1 MIPALIHLALRH
13 RWVILAMAAM
23 IAGLGVWAF
32 QHQQIDAY
40 PDISG
45 QMVEVI
51 TTYPG
56 KATEEVERQVTVPIE
71 IAMRNVPRVEVIRS
85 RTIFGLSI
93 VDVLFQEG
101 TENYWVRQ
109 RVQEKL
115 DEATLPD
122 GVKPSLAPLATAYG
136 EIYRYELVSDGTHD
150 LMEVRTL
157 NDWVVIP
164 RLLRCDGVADVTN
177 FGGYAKQYTATLNP
191 AQLQRYGLALGDVMD
206 AIKSNNASA
215 GGSVLRRGSMSLV
228 IRGKGSLETTGQIGA
243 IFIKSLGGT
252 PVYLR
257 DIASIGLDYP
267 PPSGIFSKDNHDNTV
282 EGIVLMRRG
291 ENPSQVLQRV
301 KDAVEELNATTLP
314 KGVRVDTFYDRSFL
328 VEATLHTVA
337 HSVLLGITL
346 VVLVLL
352 LFLGRP
358 SMAAL
363 VALTIPFAL
372 LTALVLMYFTKIPI
386 GLLSVGAIDFGIIV
400 DGAVIMAENI
410 AHRLGAADRER
421 SRQSIRKVVLAA
433 ALEVER
439 PVFFSVLMIIGAYL
453 PLLSLTSI
461 EGLLFRPMALTLVF
475 ALAGALLF
483 ALFVVPVLA
492 TLLFRRGYREW
503 ENPLLR
509 WFRPVYAAVLR
520 RFLQARGLVAVAVAG
535 LAAIV
540 LLKVVPLLGT
550 EFLPY
555 MDEGVIW
562 IRANFPEGTSLEQ
575 TVEFGKRIRQIV
587 LAFPEIKFVTV
598 QSGRN
603 DSGTD
608 PFPPSR
614 MELMIGPRPR
624 EEWTRFHVK
633 SELVAALGAK
643 LRDEFPTTRFNF
655 TQPIIDSVTEDTN
668 GTSANLAVE
677 FAGPDSDV
685 LLRLARQMVGLLRQV
700 PGAVDVNIEQEGP
713 QPQLVIQ
720 SDMALCARYNVRI
733 DDVNRMINTALGGDP
748 IGTLYEGERRFDIVT
763 KFDRSFSNS
772 PQAIGRLPVYTADGI
787 PVPLAQVARIEL
799 VDGQTIIA
807 RENGMRRM
815 TVRCDIA
822 GRDQGGFVA
831 DAQQRFDEKM
841 QIPEGYHVSWLGMF
855 ENLARAR
862 THFLVLIPVTILLI
876 YVLLW
881 VTFSSQRAALLVL
894 LAVPFACIGGV
905 LALYVRGMHL
915 NMSSAVGFTAL
926 FGVAIMD
933 GVLMVRWI
941 STLRIQGIAM
951 EEAIVQG
958 ALERLRPIL
967 MTSIVAIF
975 GLLPASLAT
984 GLGSDVQRPLATVI
998 VWGLFSS
1005 TTLTLFVVPVFYR
1018 ILSPALPAPETTAH
1032 DEEADVRSFVEPLPD
1047 VTSSEIVA
1055 LLQFVHRVGGQMA
1068 IYKIAEETNR
1078 PFARVITVVKAS
1090 EMLGFVD
1097 TPGHI
1102 VALTPKGGQFVGAS
1116 ADARRAVW
1124 REQLLTLGLFREI
1137 HDLLQR
1143 EPDHAIERDFVLETI
1158 VTRMPYENY
1167 EQIFNTFIRWA
1178 RFGGLF
1184 AYDETAQ
1191 QVSLVP
1197 PLSTP

>member
-1 MIPALIHLALRH
+1 MMPALIHLALRH
-13 RWVILAMAAM
+13 RWVILSMAAI

-56 KATEEVERQVTVPIE
+56 KATEEVERQVTIPIE
-71 IAMRNVPRVEVIRS
+71 IAMRTVPRVEVIRS

-122 GVKPSLAPLATAYG
+122 GVKPALGALATAYG

-164 RLLRCDGVADVTN
+164 RLLRCDGVADVSN
-177 FGGYAKQYTATLNP
+177 FGGYAKQYTVTFNP
-191 AQLQRYGLALGDVMD
+191 AQLQRFNLALGDVMD
-206 AIKSNNASA
+206 AVKSNNASA
-215 GGSVLRRGSMSLV
+215 GGSVVRRGSMSLV
-228 IRGKGSLETTGQIGA
+228 IRGKGSLENTGQIGA

-267 PPSGIFSKDNHDNTV
+267 PPSGIFSKNDHDNSV
-282 EGIVLMRRG
+282 EGIVIMRRG
-291 ENPSQVLQRV
+291 ENPSEVLDRV
-301 KDAVEELNATTLP
+301 REAVAELNATTLP

-358 SMAAL
+358 AMAAL

-475 ALAGALLF
+475 ALFGALGF

-492 TLLFRRGYREW
+492 TLLFRHGYREW

-509 WFRPVYAAVLR
+509 WFRPIYAATLR
-520 RFLQARGLVAVAVAG
+520 RLLGARGLVAAAVAG
-535 LAAIV
+535 LAAVV
-540 LLKVVPLLGT
+540 LLKVLPLLGT

-562 IRANFPEGTSLEQ
+562 IRANFPEGTALEQ
-575 TVEFGKRIRQIV
+575 TVEFGKKIRVIV
-587 LAFPEIKFVTV
+587 LAFPEIKFCTV

-608 PFPPSR
+608 PFAPSR
-614 MELMIGPRPR
+614 MELMVSPKPR
-624 EEWTRFHVK
+624 EEWTRFHTK
-633 SELVAALGAK
+633 HELVASLGAK

-677 FAGPDSDV
+677 FSGPDSDV
-685 LLRLARQMVGLLRQV
+685 LLRLARQTVTLLRQV
-700 PGAVDVNIEQEGP
+700 PGAVDVNVEQEGP
-713 QPQLVIQ
+713 QPQLVIVP
-720 SDMALCARYNVRI
+720 DRALCARYNVRI
-733 DDVNRMINTALGGDP
+733 DDVNRLIDTALGGDP
-748 IGTLYEGERRFDIVT
+748 IGALYEGERRFDIVA
-763 KFDRSFSNS
+763 KFDRAFSRS
-772 PQAIGRLPVYTADGI
+772 PQAIGRLPVHTADGI
-787 PVPLAQVARIEL
+787 PVPLAQVAKIEL

-807 RENGMRRM
+807 RENSMRRM
-815 TVRCDIA
+815 TVRCDIVD
-822 GRDQGGFVA
+822 RDQGGFVA
-831 DAQQRFDEKM
+831 DAQERFGEKFKV
-841 QIPEGYHVSWLGMF
+841 PEGYHVSWLGMF

-862 THFLVLIPVTILLI
+862 THFLVLIPITILLI

-881 VTFSSQRAALLVL
+881 VTFGSQRAAMLVL

-905 LALYVRGMHL
+905 LALYFRGMHL

-941 STLRIQGIAM
+941 STLRLQGIAM

-1018 ILSPALPAPETTAH
+1018 ILVPAIPSPETTAH
-1032 DEEADVRSFVEPLPD
+1032 DDEADVRAFVEPLPD

-1055 LLQFVHRVGGQMA
+1055 LLQLVHGRGGQVA
-1068 IYKIAEETNR
+1068 IFTIAEETNR
-1078 PFARVITVVKAS
+1078 EFARVITVVKAS

-1102 VALTPKGGQFVGAS
+1102 VALTAKGRQLVEAPPE
-1116 ADARRAVW
+1116 ARRVLW

-1137 HDLLQR
+1137 YDLLQR
-1143 EPDHAIERDFVLETI
+1143 EPDHAIDRDFVLETI

-1167 EQIFNTFIRWA
+1167 EKVFNTFIRWA

-1184 AYDETAQ
+1184 TYNETAQ
-1191 QVSLVP
+1191 QISLGE
-1197 PLSTP
+1197 

>member
-13 RWVILAMAAM
+13 RWVILALAAM

-56 KATEEVERQVTVPIE
+56 KATEEVERQVTIPIE

-115 DEATLPD
+115 DEADLPD
-122 GVKPSLAPLATAYG
+122 GVKPTLAPLATAYG
-136 EIYRYELVSDGTHD
+136 EIYRYELISDGTHD

-164 RLLRCDGVADVTN
+164 RLLRCDGVADVSN
-177 FGGYAKQYTATLNP
+177 FGGYAKQYTAMLNP
-191 AQLQRYGLALGDVMD
+191 AQLQRYGLSLGGVMD
-206 AIKSNNASA
+206 AVKSNNASA

-267 PPSGIFSKDNHDNTV
+267 PPSGIFSKDDHDNSV
-282 EGIVLMRRG
+282 EGIVIMRRG

-314 KGVRVDTFYDRSFL
+314 KGVRIDTFYDRSFL

-492 TLLFRRGYREW
+492 TLLFRHGYREW

-509 WFRPVYAAVLR
+509 WFRPVYAATLHR
-520 RFLQARGLVAVAVAG
+520 LLQARGLVAVAVAG
-535 LAAIV
+535 LAAAV
-540 LLKVVPLLGT
+540 LFKVVPLLGT

-562 IRANFPEGTSLEQ
+562 IRANFPEGTALEQ
-575 TVEFGKRIRQIV
+575 TVEFGKEIRKTV
-587 LAFPEIKFVTV
+587 LAFPEIKFCTV

-608 PFPPSR
+608 PFAPSR

-685 LLRLARQMVGLLRQV
+685 LLRLARQTVVLLRQV

-720 SDMALCARYNVRI
+720 ADRALCARYNVRI
-733 DDVNRMINTALGGDP
+733 DDVNQMINTALGGQP
-748 IGTLYEGERRFDIVT
+748 IGTLYEGERHFDIVA
-763 KFDRSFSNS
+763 KFDRVFSNS
-772 PQAIGRLPVYTADGI
+772 PQAIGRLPVHTADGI
-787 PVPLAQVARIEL
+787 PVPLAQVAKIEL

-807 RENGMRRM
+807 RENSMRRM
-815 TVRCDIA
+815 TVRCDIM

-831 DAQQRFDEKM
+831 DAQDRFGEQVKL
-841 QIPEGYHVSWLGMF
+841 PEGYHVSWLGMF

-862 THFLVLIPVTILLI
+862 THFLVLIPLTILLI

-905 LALYVRGMHL
+905 LALYLRGMHL

-941 STLRIQGIAM
+941 STLRLQGIAL

-975 GLLPASLAT
+975 GLLPASLAS

-1005 TTLTLFVVPVFYR
+1005 TTLTLFVVPIFYR
-1018 ILSPALPAPETTAH
+1018 ILSPSLPAPETTAH

-1047 VTSSEIVA
+1047 VTSTEIVA

-1102 VALTPKGGQFVGAS
+1102 VALTAKGGQFVEAA
-1116 ADARRAVW
+1116 ADARRAIW

-1167 EQIFNTFIRWA
+1167 EQVFNTFIRWA

-1184 AYDETAQ
+1184 AYNETAQ
-1191 QVSLVP
+1191 QVSLTAP
-1197 PLSTP
+1197 SSMP